1 MSSRKPTA
9 SQRLRHALIA
19 QWRGVPDGPLMNRP
33 TVCAADLAPAIVAQ
47 CGIAD
52 RLQME
57 EIAAAWRTVV
67 GAFLA
72 AQTAPDSIARNV
84 LVVRMIQPTVHHAL
98 VMEKAK
104 IVQRLNTHLGK
115 RAVKDIRFK
124 HG

>member
-1 MSSRKPTA
+1 M
-9 SQRLRHALIA
+9 
-19 QWRGVPDGPLMNRP
+19 DNPLMS
-33 TVCAADLAPAIVAQ
+33 VADLAGKIVAQ
-47 CGIAD
+47 CGIGE

-67 GAFLA
+67 GDFLA
-72 AQTAPDSIARNV
+72 AQTAPDSISRNV

-98 VMEKAK
+98 MMEKAK
-104 IVQRLNTHLGK
+104 IVKRLNEKLGK

>member
-9 SQRLRHALIA
+9 AQRHRHALIA
-19 QWRGVPDGPLMNRP
+19 AWRGVPDGPLMDNP
-33 TVCAADLAPAIVAQ
+33 LMSVADLAGKIVAQ
-47 CGIAD
+47 CGIGE

-67 GAFLA
+67 GDFLA
-72 AQTAPDSIARNV
+72 AQTAPDSISRNV

-98 VMEKAK
+98 MMEKAK
-104 IVQRLNTHLGK
+104 IVKRLNEKLGK